1 MLFRHTFEPIPA
13 LHYVYEHLQ
22 LTSNLGRHYLLE
34 LPFCNDAALLERE
47 FNLLEKTLA
56 LVQDD
61 NYRTKLQH
69 IRNHLHQIN
78 DIRPTLDDLFLL
90 AVDRI
95 LTLGQPTTKIHPY
108 N

>member
-34 LPFCNDAALLERE
+34 LPFCNDAALLEKE

-78 DIRPTLDDLFLL
+78 ATSTTLCGSS
-90 AVDRI
+90 VHS
-95 LTLGQPTTKIHPY
+95 IHEGCHDGHAP
-108 N
+108 